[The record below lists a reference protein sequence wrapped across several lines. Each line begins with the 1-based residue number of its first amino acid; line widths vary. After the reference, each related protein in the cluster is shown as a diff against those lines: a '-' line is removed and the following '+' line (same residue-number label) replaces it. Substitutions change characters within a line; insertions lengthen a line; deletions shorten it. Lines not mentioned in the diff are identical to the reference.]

1 MKREIFLLNI
11 LNDIFHKKIKSYR
24 FPLSTNL
31 SYSEFFYRSHIL
43 YNLFIFNFYKYFQIS
58 NYFGNIKL

>member
-31 SYSEFFYRSHIL
+31 SYSEFFYRSHII
-43 YNLFIFNFYKYFQIS
+43 YIIYLFLIFINIFKYQI
-58 NYFGNIKL
+58 ILVT